1 MGEEFYLM
9 DKLFRDRE
17 NFPKNF
23 TEVVNEIQR
32 VADSLNKRD
41 ELSRRVKERIESP
54 APNNFPKN
62 IRVRAASFDNYI
74 SLIITAPNA
83 FKEFT
88 IKLDE
93 GIG

>member
-9 DKLFRDRE
+9 DKLFKDSG

-23 TEVVNEIQR
+23 AEVVNEIQR
-32 VADSLNKRD
+32 VADSIDNWNKH
-41 ELSRRVKERIESP
+41 SKQFKEKIESP

>member
-9 DKLFRDRE
+9 NKLFRDDE

-23 TEVVNEIQR
+23 GAIVNEIQR
-32 VADSLNKRD
+32 VANSIDNWNEHSKQF
-41 ELSRRVKERIESP
+41 KEKIERS

-93 GIG
+93 GIR